1 MASRAERLFDAMQD
15 PERAG
20 LELGSVKNGDG
31 KTLDVI
37 LAKDADGTD
46 VPVMVILT
54 KAQSKNMDAIIA
66 AAHGLVAM
74 GDDDDDDGED
84 VDEETPRAA
93 PRGRGKFKP

>member
-37 LAKDADGTD
+37 LAEDADGTD

-74 GDDDDDDGED
+74 GEDDGDGED

-93 PRGRGKFKP
+93 PRSRGKFKP

>member
-20 LELGSVKNGDG
+20 LELGTVKNGDG

-37 LAKDADGTD
+37 LAEDTDGED
-46 VPVMVILT
+46 VAVAVILT
-54 KAQSKNMDAIIA
+54 KAQARNMDAIIA

-74 GDDDDDDGED
+74 GEGDEGYED